1 MEFDLPKEQSSII
14 KVIGV
19 GGGGCNAVNHMYRQ
33 GIKDVNFVICNTDA
47 QALDTSPVPNKIQL
61 GPGLT
66 KGRGA
71 GSHPSTGKDAT
82 MESLKEVKEIL
93 EKNTEMVF
101 VTAGMGGGTGTG
113 GAPVV
118 ARTAK
123 EMGVLTIGIVT
134 MPFGFEGKRRKL
146 QAESGF
152 QEMRDSVDAILI
164 ISNDKLREIYG
175 NLEFNEAFA
184 KADDILATAA
194 KGIAEIITVPGYI
207 NVDFEDVKTVLRNSG
222 LAIMGSAKAAGE
234 GRAIDAVK
242 SALASPLLSDSDI
255 SGAKNILLNISSGT
269 KPVLMDEISEI
280 TEFVQ
285 EAAGNDCDIIWG
297 NCNDEQ
303 LEDQIMVTVI
313 ATGFETEKE
322 RQIKENKGRVVV
334 KKLDDEE
341 QYERREPQSSPVI
354 HSLTDEPNVKSN
366 RDVISSEDEHER
378 SSYEAGGFE
387 EDEEQSPKQFT
398 FEFDGSM
405 YEDFSSE
412 TQVPLS
418 GKNDNQDDDSLDFQV
433 KQTQEDNDDEKWIS
447 EVPQQN
453 ERPKLADNRDKMKM
467 INNQD
472 SERIKR
478 LKSLSL
484 KLNNLD
490 ELENTPAYL
499 RRKIELKDAP
509 DSSEDNLSKYSLPV
523 NGDINEGLRKN
534 NSFLHDNVD

>member
-509 DSSEDNLSKYSLPV
+509 DSAEDNLSKYSLPV
-523 NGDINEGLRKN
+523 NGDMSEGLRKN